1 MDRYIVIYPNNGIV
15 LRNKKEDVHIHH
27 KNINA
32 SQKNSAELKKP
43 DKEEHIV
50 YDSIYIKV

>member
-32 SQKNSAELKKP
+32 SQKNSVELKKP